1 MMEAGRHPNINLLAY
16 SEVKSVKGK
25 AGDFTVKVIKKAR
38 YVNETE
44 CTACGK
50 CFEKCPK
57 KVPNEFD
64 MGHGMRKAIYL
75 HFPQGIPAIA
85 TIDKDNCFYFSTGK
99 CRVCEKFCE
108 KKAID
113 FDQKDKL
120 ITLRSGAIVVATG
133 FDVYDPTHLT
143 QYGYGKYKNVI
154 TALEYERFICAFG
167 PKKGELKRPSDEKHA
182 EVLGYIQCVGSRS
195 LKDNRYCSSVCC
207 MHATKEA
214 MLAKEHDPKAKSYIF
229 YTDFRAVGKG
239 FQKYIK
245 RGEEDYGIKYI
256 RSRVAEI
263 TEDEEKNPIIW
274 YEDTVS
280 RSVKRKKVDLVV
292 LATTLVPRKDAPALA
307 KVLGIELDDCGFFNT
322 DPFTPTDTT
331 KKGIFVC
338 GYCQGPLDIP
348 ESVAQASAAAERA
361 ADIILAGSLCS
372 QER

>member
-1 MMEAGRHPNINLLAY
+1 
-16 SEVKSVKGK
+16 
-25 AGDFTVKVIKKAR
+25 
-38 YVNETE
+38 
-44 CTACGK
+44 
-50 CFEKCPK
+50 
-57 KVPNEFD
+57 
-64 MGHGMRKAIYL
+64 
-75 HFPQGIPAIA
+75 
-85 TIDKDNCFYFSTGK
+85 
-99 CRVCEKFCE
+99 
-108 KKAID
+108 
-113 FDQKDKL
+113 
-120 ITLRSGAIVVATG
+120 
-133 FDVYDPTHLT
+133 
-143 QYGYGKYKNVI
+143 
-154 TALEYERFICAFG
+154 
-167 PKKGELKRPSDEKHA
+167 
-182 EVLGYIQCVGSRS
+182 
-195 LKDNRYCSSVCC
+195 

-214 MLAKEHDPKAKSYIF
+214 MLANEHDPKAKSYIF

-263 TEDEEKNPIIW
+263 TEDEGKNPIIW

-307 KVLGIELDDCGFFNT
+307 KVLGIELDDFGFFNT